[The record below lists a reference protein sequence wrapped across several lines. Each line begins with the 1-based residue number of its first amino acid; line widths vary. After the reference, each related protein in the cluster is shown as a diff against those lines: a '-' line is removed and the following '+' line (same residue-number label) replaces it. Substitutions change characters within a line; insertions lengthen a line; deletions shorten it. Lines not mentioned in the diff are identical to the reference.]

1 MIVAAF
7 VQCIRSVPVV
17 VRAGGNYVSV
27 VNRSQFRA
35 SEEFYF
41 PQLLKSYRKKV
52 LRFNHIKC
60 KPPLKPICKLN
71 ETADFLK
78 LIVYILS
85 YCIES
90 CKSVTL
96 ASTGYKHFCNQICR
110 SACAAWQRSNLVI
123 LKLDPSRRPCGIA
136 CTPLPIITERG
147 GPFNNVRSA
156 DQVKWPETYNPFRSK
171 APDSINSGPY
181 K

>member
-17 VRAGGNYVSV
+17 VRAGGNDVSV

-35 SEEFYF
+35 SEEFYS

-71 ETADFLK
+71 ETTDFLK
-78 LIVYILS
+78 LIVYISLATALNP
-85 YCIES
+85 
-90 CKSVTL
+90 VNLLLWHLQATNTL
-96 ASTGYKHFCNQICR
+96 
-110 SACAAWQRSNLVI
+110 V
-123 LKLDPSRRPCGIA
+123 
-136 CTPLPIITERG
+136 
-147 GPFNNVRSA
+147 
-156 DQVKWPETYNPFRSK
+156 
-171 APDSINSGPY
+171 
-181 K
+181 